1 MFEFYVIIN
10 RLLETFVVVR
20 RIPSIQLFI
29 CFWTCTCPSAALNDI
44 DISDIYKPCNKCA
57 CFCPVF
63 FLHLGLIFIVTSK
76 SGVKELMLVN
86 QAIQDT
92 TAIEKNIQ
100 LLSFKLKGT
109 E

>member
-1 MFEFYVIIN
+1 MPV
-10 RLLETFVVVR
+10 FV
-20 RIPSIQLFI
+20 LF
-29 CFWTCTCPSAALNDI
+29 
-44 DISDIYKPCNKCA
+44 
-57 CFCPVF
+57 F

-86 QAIQDT
+86 QAVQDT

>member
-1 MFEFYVIIN
+1 MTSIYLIYISHVIN
-10 RLLETFVVVR
+10 VPVFV
-20 RIPSIQLFI
+20 LF
-29 CFWTCTCPSAALNDI
+29 
-44 DISDIYKPCNKCA
+44 
-57 CFCPVF
+57 F

-76 SGVKELMLVN
+76 SGVEELMLVN
-86 QAIQDT
+86 QAVQDT